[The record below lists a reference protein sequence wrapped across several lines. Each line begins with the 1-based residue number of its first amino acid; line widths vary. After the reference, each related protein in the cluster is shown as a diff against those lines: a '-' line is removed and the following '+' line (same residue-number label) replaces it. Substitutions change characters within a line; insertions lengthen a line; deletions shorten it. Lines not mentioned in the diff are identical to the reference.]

1 MYLYIINI
9 VYILYN
15 CIYSIYIYTISVS
28 AIGCLKKLIPTVW
41 NVPFDSA
48 ICFPSCPGGQLC
60 LHLRLEENT
69 GIHPWFQGKSSS
81 KPKPSCS
88 RSINKSSGV
97 VQKFYPQSSLH
108 KLQNSSRHHHLID
121 ACRVEG
127 AEEPIQIVLITQK
140 SHWMTVESPCQNLEK
155 IRNET

>member
-1 MYLYIINI
+1 MCPLTPPFASLPVQEVNF
-9 VYILYN
+9 VYIWN
-15 CIYSIYIYTISVS
+15 
-28 AIGCLKKLIPTVW
+28 LKRTPRKTNGW
-41 NVPFDSA
+41 NLD
-48 ICFPSCPGGQLC
+48 
-60 LHLRLEENT
+60 
-69 GIHPWFQGKSSS
+69 IHPWFQGKSSS

-127 AEEPIQIVLITQK
+127 AEEPIQIVLITENTPKK
-140 SHWMTVESPCQNLEK
+140 SLNDSRITLPKSGKDPEWNIMKLSSQTSVYSMLLALSL
-155 IRNET
+155 